1 MKQFSRIFSKHDIK
15 EKANDE
21 RKEEEKDGTSTS
33 NNKSKKED
41 QRQKKKHVKETIS
54 WLGTSVSKVLNKEK
68 FEKDLNVNLKMTRA
82 YCIKEE
88 DNARYKDVNFKEMV
102 PKVIE
107 RDDPDTIVLQTG
119 SIEITNIDVNN
130 ALMDTKKHLNEYR
143 REWFEKVEKDSENLF
158 NIAKEALE
166 KSKNVRKVIIVKRI
180 SRFDRSSSDLIGIK
194 SQLSRYANSVYDQL
208 WIKNGSPEN
217 IILIDLDLECTGYF
231 RDLVYGK
238 YDDTKF
244 DGIHLSGKGA
254 VRQFTYRVIKQL
266 KEKVYSSVKGKPSP
280 SQVDNHIDC
289 PQALYQRTNQNRDN
303 HHGSQSQS
311 SNRNVQ
317 THLYSDTVKGN
328 NTEHRYNVPI
338 YNLYENLN
346 C

>member
-130 ALMDTKKHLNEYR
+130 ALMDTKR
-143 REWFEKVEKDSENLF
+143 
-158 NIAKEALE
+158 A
-166 KSKNVRKVIIVKRI
+166 
-180 SRFDRSSSDLIGIK
+180 
-194 SQLSRYANSVYDQL
+194 
-208 WIKNGSPEN
+208 P
-217 IILIDLDLECTGYF
+217 LDT
-231 RDLVYGK
+231 
-238 YDDTKF
+238 
-244 DGIHLSGKGA
+244 
-254 VRQFTYRVIKQL
+254 
-266 KEKVYSSVKGKPSP
+266 
-280 SQVDNHIDC
+280 
-289 PQALYQRTNQNRDN
+289 
-303 HHGSQSQS
+303 
-311 SNRNVQ
+311 
-317 THLYSDTVKGN
+317 
-328 NTEHRYNVPI
+328 
-338 YNLYENLN
+338 
-346 C
+346 